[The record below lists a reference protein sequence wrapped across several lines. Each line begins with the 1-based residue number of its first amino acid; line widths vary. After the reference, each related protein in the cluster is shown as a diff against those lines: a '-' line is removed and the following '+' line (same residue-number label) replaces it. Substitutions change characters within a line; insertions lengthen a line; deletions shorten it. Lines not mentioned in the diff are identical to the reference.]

1 MREAQSGP
9 SSAALPTS
17 AKSATHSFS
26 RGRKSGRHRNFPV
39 SFQFKA
45 EMPRFVSSTSRAPR
59 WTSQQTSNANFGLTL
74 IPAPSAVDFCDCN
87 YGRPSTHARR
97 RPSCGRCASTDTPRL
112 FRSLLRA
119 GPCSPHEAASP
130 LHIRRTPACAGAA
143 IARKCWPG
151 VMREFRQLVQRQP
164 RLTLPRAQHHVAK
177 HVALPSPGNAKE
189 FPSLSLSHLRLLPA
203 GVYSSA
209 GNSSVVVLG
218 ASSRSTFFAFFHSLL
233 THRYY

>member
-17 AKSATHSFS
+17 AKSPPTRSAADENPAAIETSPCLSSSKRRCRVLSPALHARHGRLPS
-26 RGRKSGRHRNFPV
+26 RR
-39 SFQFKA
+39 
-45 EMPRFVSSTSRAPR
+45 
-59 WTSQQTSNANFGLTL
+59 QTLILVLTL

-177 HVALPSPGNAKE
+177 HVALPSPGN
-189 FPSLSLSHLRLLPA
+189 
-203 GVYSSA
+203 
-209 GNSSVVVLG
+209 
-218 ASSRSTFFAFFHSLL
+218 
-233 THRYY
+233 